1 MLLLATLVLAA
12 CQPADEE
19 APPSPA
25 STASPASP
33 ANSASPA
40 AAVASGPI
48 TTPEEL
54 SGYYR
59 IAGIDGA
66 EIEGSEG
73 FGVRFTEDRVM
84 VLAQCIKTEWLYRF
98 EGERIVVTVDNLREP
113 CRRALSPDER
123 AIASAFDGMERASRT
138 PANAIL
144 IEGSGGSLTL
154 FSQ

>member
-1 MLLLATLVLAA
+1 VLLLATLVLAA

-19 APPSPA
+19 APASPA
-25 STASPASP
+25 SSASPASP
-33 ANSASPA
+33 VD
-40 AAVASGPI
+40 AVASGPI

-98 EGERIVVTVDNLREP
+98 EGARIVVTADKLREP

-144 IEGSGGSLTL
+144 IEGSGASLTL